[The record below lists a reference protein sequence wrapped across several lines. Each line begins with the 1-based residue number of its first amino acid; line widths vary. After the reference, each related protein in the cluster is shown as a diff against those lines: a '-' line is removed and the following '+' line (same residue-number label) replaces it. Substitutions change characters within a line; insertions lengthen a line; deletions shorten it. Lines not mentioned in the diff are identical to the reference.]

1 MKIAIAVEEQ
11 SMESIICPSFGRAP
25 YFLIYDT
32 KTHRKIYLDN
42 DVKDSKGGKGIKAAQ
57 MIVDENADV
66 LLASRCGRNA
76 SDILEKANI
85 VIFKTRNNLALVNIE
100 AFKNKKLSLLDK
112 IHPGFHKHS

>member
-32 KTHRKIYLDN
+32 KTHMKTYLDN
-42 DVKDSKGGKGIKAAQ
+42 DVKESQCGKGIKAAQ

-66 LLASRCGRNA
+66 
-76 SDILEKANI
+76 
-85 VIFKTRNNLALVNIE
+85 VIAINSTDRLFREPESFPQNLAM
-100 AFKNKKLSLLDK
+100 FRK
-112 IHPGFHKHS
+112 ITAGLA